1 MKILKCAQSDKAN
14 SEKYLL
20 MDGDRQ
26 IGYGYIIETEMNPIE
41 IFVNE
46 EERSNGYGKLLFKNL
61 IQIAKENG
69 KNALFFEIKRENY
82 RFTNIV
88 SSSGARRIGTND
100 GITKWVLPL

>member
-46 EERSNGYGKLLFKNL
+46 EERSNG
-61 IQIAKENG
+61 
-69 KNALFFEIKRENY
+69 
-82 RFTNIV
+82 
-88 SSSGARRIGTND
+88 
-100 GITKWVLPL
+100 